1 MLFVT
6 LIKFKKEPG
15 AVAEF
20 GEKML
25 KNLPKGFK
33 VTNAIWTLGQYDA
46 VWIIEAPSE
55 IELFSY
61 FLNSGGLQYAKTETL
76 VGVPREE
83 IIKILEV

>member
-25 KNLPKGFK
+25 KDLPKGIK
-33 VTNAIWTLGQYDA
+33 VNTAIWTLGQYDA

-83 IIKILEV
+83 IIKILEL